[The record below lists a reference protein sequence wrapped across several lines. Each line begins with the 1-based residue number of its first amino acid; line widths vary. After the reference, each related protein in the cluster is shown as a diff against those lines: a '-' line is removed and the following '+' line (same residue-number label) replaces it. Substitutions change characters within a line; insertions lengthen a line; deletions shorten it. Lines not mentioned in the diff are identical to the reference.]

1 MHSNFSLGWSVKFKN
16 KLWYRLVSE
25 FGQEASMFQP
35 LAMFCY
41 TLSHLIYICI
51 IIFWYQTVEICLY
64 RRHKWGAVLF
74 ISAHFM
80 SKIAWWFS
88 VKLCE
93 YHMQTGIRLT
103 I

>member
-1 MHSNFSLGWSVKFKN
+1 MEFSL
-16 KLWYRLVSE
+16 VSQFE
-25 FGQEASMFQP
+25 QEASMFQP
-35 LAMFCY
+35 LVMFCS
-41 TLSHLIYICI
+41 TLSHFSYISV
-51 IIFWYQTVEICLY
+51 IIFWYQTVGISLY
-64 RRHKWGAVLF
+64 RRHKWGDVLF

-93 YHMQTGIRLT
+93 YNMQPGNRLA

>member
-1 MHSNFSLGWSVKFKN
+1 
-16 KLWYRLVSE
+16 
-25 FGQEASMFQP
+25 MFQP

-41 TLSHLIYICI
+41 TLSHFSYICI
-51 IIFWYQTVEICLY
+51 IIFWYKTVEISFY

-74 ISAHFM
+74 ISARLM
-80 SKIAWWFS
+80 SKIALWFLL
-88 VKLCE
+88 KLCE